1 MNDVNDEDQSEDV
14 PLAPAP
20 PNGPKARRGAKKSKA
35 RAPLVARIKRLQL
48 IAMDVDGVLTD
59 GTILL
64 SPSGEEL
71 KGFSSR
77 DGIGLKCLHLAG
89 LDSAFVTARGS
100 PAVEQ
105 RARELGVRYVVLNSK
120 NKGEALRQLCTRRGI
135 GLDEAAFIG
144 DDLQDLSAM
153 ALAGVAVTVRDAP
166 REVRARADVI
176 TEARGGEGAVRE
188 AIDRILKAQGKFEA
202 VVKHFLDQAS

>member
-1 MNDVNDEDQSEDV
+1 MNLLNDEDEIEDV
-14 PLAPAP
+14 PVAPAP
-20 PNGPKARRGAKKSKA
+20 PHAPKGKRAKKGKART
-35 RAPLVARIKRLQL
+35 PLVARIKRLQL

-71 KGFSSR
+71 KGFFSR

-144 DDLQDLSAM
+144 DDLQDLPAM

>member
-1 MNDVNDEDQSEDV
+1 VNDEEAV
-14 PLAPAP
+14 HAP
-20 PNGPKARRGAKKSKA
+20 PDGAQKPRHAARKSKA
-35 RAPLVARIKRLQL
+35 KPSLLARMRRLKFV
-48 IAMDVDGVLTD
+48 AMDVDGVLTN

-71 KGFSSR
+71 KGFFSR

-120 NKGEALRQLCTRRGI
+120 DKGEALRKLCARRGI

-144 DDLQDLSAM
+144 DDLQDLPAM
-153 ALAGVAVTVRDAP
+153 VIAGVSFTVHGAP
-166 REVRARADVI
+166 REVRARADVT

-188 AIDRILKAQGKFEA
+188 VIDRILKTQGKFDD
-202 VVKHFLDQAS
+202 VVRHFLDQAP